1 MNLRA
6 VQTPPTED
14 RVILPSADSEQ
25 TPSSASPV
33 RPPPARPVSALDWL
47 RHRGGRIY
55 PSTAPGRRRSLLGVL
70 GLILLLAATSLLL
83 ANRSQSASPG
93 ATEAVRGTLAIV
105 QTGSAHHVVVHSTAG
120 PILTV
125 LNPRILTSDGSTLP
139 LADLRPGDAVAVQG
153 DRMVDLSQSR
163 VSVQGLVAVAP
174 EPLSSAMIVQL
185 RSGMQIVVDF
195 ASTTRINGVPA
206 SRTSPLLIM
215 DVDSIHLVGVFDA
228 QLGEMTQT
236 ESIAYATH

>member
-1 MNLRA
+1 
-6 VQTPPTED
+6 
-14 RVILPSADSEQ
+14 
-25 TPSSASPV
+25 
-33 RPPPARPVSALDWL
+33 
-47 RHRGGRIY
+47 
-55 PSTAPGRRRSLLGVL
+55 
-70 GLILLLAATSLLL
+70 
-83 ANRSQSASPG
+83 
-93 ATEAVRGTLAIV
+93 V
-105 QTGSAHHVVVHSTAG
+105 QTGSAHQVVVHSTAG

-195 ASTTRINGVPA
+195 SSTTRINGVPA